1 MRITIET
8 TNSPL
13 YLIFKTRVV
22 NKWSTQRVYKSDN
35 YVYSGA
41 TNAVVFKPRS
51 SRKQDIVG
59 QLIQLQGGIWQS

>member
-41 TNAVVFKPRS
+41 TNSVVFKPRS